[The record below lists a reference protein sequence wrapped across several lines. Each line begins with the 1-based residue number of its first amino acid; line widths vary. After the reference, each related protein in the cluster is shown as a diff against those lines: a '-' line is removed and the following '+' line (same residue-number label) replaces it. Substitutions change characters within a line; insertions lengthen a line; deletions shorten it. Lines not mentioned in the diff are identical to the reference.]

1 MIKIV
6 KKLRIDFPLYSIMT
20 PLPGTQFRKHL
31 IENNCEIS
39 QNWSDYNFTTAVNPL
54 NNLSKEKVEQLLSKA
69 YFYGYFNRGW
79 RDTMLRIYKRKGIR
93 LFLNPR
99 NLHAM
104 RDIMSFFRDIRKMK
118 RNRDSI
124 SIQPIRFN

>member
-1 MIKIV
+1 MFMVVVLPAPFGPRRPKSSPVFTV
-6 KKLRIDFPLYSIMT
+6 KEM
-20 PLPGTQFRKHL
+20 
-31 IENNCEIS
+31 
-39 QNWSDYNFTTAVNPL
+39 WSTAVNPL

-69 YFYGYFNRGW
+69 YYYGYFGRGW

-104 RDIMSFFRDIRKMK
+104 RDILNFFKDIRRMK
-118 RNRDSI
+118 RNKDSI